1 MMTVTRAKEIFE
13 EATKTREEKFQEK
26 AKAVVEMLEG
36 KIEEAAKER
45 KRGVAV
51 NLGFDLGKRYEI
63 QRIMDLVLDECHKAG
78 FSTFLNE
85 FDHKQ
90 QQTFQLFGTISMYW

>member
-1 MMTVTRAKEIFE
+1 MLTATKAKEIYE
-13 EATKTREEKFQEK
+13 EARKTNTEYFQER
-26 AKAVVEMLEG
+26 AKTVIEMIEG

-51 NLGFDLGKRYEI
+51 DLSLRLGERYEI

-78 FSTFLNE
+78 FSVFLNE
-85 FDHKQ
+85 FDHQQ
-90 QQTFQLFGTISMYW
+90 QQTFKLYGTISLYW